1 MRKMLLL
8 LCALTLLSGCG
19 VKVVE
24 NENHYNVA
32 EQQPKAEEAKEY
44 PIPKWLETVTDW
56 KTDPRTADYFEEGG
70 YFRFKDFLEVNG
82 AKNVIFTSSGGP
94 DEHGIMYSNIIFDRG
109 DYRYALTSI
118 VQKHDEEDEFG
129 VPRFTLIPQLFVDD
143 EDGVT
148 YAPLGYL
155 GFLKQQ
161 GALDEQVVRTYY
173 DLTDARVITD
183 VNNQFATSL
192 EMLNNMF
199 LVFFDERTDKK
210 CPFDGLMD
218 HYAVTSEAGVLL
230 NADHEKI
237 GEVPVLNEQ

>member
-19 VKVVE
+19 VKVVK

-56 KTDPRTADYFEEGG
+56 KTDPRTASYFEGGG
-70 YFRFKDFLEVNG
+70 YFRFKDFLEANG
-82 AKNVIFTSSGGP
+82 AKDVVFTTDGP
-94 DEHGIMYSNIIFDRG
+94 NEMGIMYSTIIFSRDK
-109 DYRYALTSI
+109 YWYMMTCI
-118 VQKHDEEDEFG
+118 IQEEEASEG
-129 VPRFTLIPQLFVDD
+129 PKFTLIPQLFVDD
-143 EDGVT
+143 ENGVS

-155 GFLKQQ
+155 GFLKQR
-161 GALDEQVVRTYY
+161 GALDEQVIRTYY
-173 DLTDARVITD
+173 DLADGRVVADI
-183 VNNQFATSL
+183 NNQFATSL

-218 HYAVTSEAGVLL
+218 HYAVTSEEGVLL

-237 GEVPVLNEQ
+237 GDVPVIDEQ